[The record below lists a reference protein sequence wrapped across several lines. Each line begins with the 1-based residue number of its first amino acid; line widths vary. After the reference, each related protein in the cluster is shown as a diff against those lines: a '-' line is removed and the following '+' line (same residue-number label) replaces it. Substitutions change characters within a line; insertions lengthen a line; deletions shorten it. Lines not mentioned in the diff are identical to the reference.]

1 MEIKMKEKVNVQS
14 FTFKKKVIEE
24 ALELLGRK
32 RNYMLNDLKFITMIT
47 FTNNL
52 VENNLVIESLYN
64 VDDIEDKMTEIVE
77 PLFEKEVLNQPDR
90 LESFNEIV
98 DELVD
103 FMEREVK
110 MRLTVSGFLYDFAED
125 LGGLS
130 MDDLMKLINQAMDKV
145 GVSINKVN
153 KKESAKKTDEQIKA
167 DALKDIENAK
177 MKALIEKYSREGSKK
192 EKDAE

>member
-1 MEIKMKEKVNVQS
+1 MEIKMKENVNVNS

-32 RNYMLNDLKFITMIT
+32 RNYMVNDLKFIVMIT

-52 VENNLVIESLYN
+52 VENNLIIESLYN
-64 VDDIEDKMTEIVE
+64 VDDIETKMSSIVE
-77 PLFEKEVLNQPDR
+77 PLFEKEVLKQQER
-90 LESFNEIV
+90 LDSFNEIV
-98 DELVD
+98 DELID
-103 FMEREVK
+103 YMEREVE
-110 MRLTVSGFLYDFAED
+110 MRLTISGFLYDFAED

-145 GVSINKVN
+145 GLSSSKIN
-153 KKESAKKTDEQIKA
+153 KKEKPKKTDEEIKA

-177 MKALIEKYSREGSKK
+177 MKALIEKYAREEGKK
-192 EKDAE
+192 EKDAK

>member
-1 MEIKMKEKVNVQS
+1 MEIKMKENVNVNS

-32 RNYMLNDLKFITMIT
+32 KNYILNDLKFITMIT

-64 VDDIEDKMTEIVE
+64 IDNIEDKMTSIIE
-77 PLFEKEVLNQPDR
+77 PLFEKEVLDKPER

-98 DELVD
+98 NELID
-103 FMEREVK
+103 FMEREAK
-110 MRLTVSGFLYDFAED
+110 MRLTIAGFLYDFAED
-125 LGGLS
+125 LGGLT
-130 MDDLMKLINQAMDKV
+130 MDDLIKIVNQAIDKTNF
-145 GVSINKVN
+145 SNIKLPNKKVN
-153 KKESAKKTDEQIKA
+153 KKSDEEIKQ

-177 MKALIEKYSREGSKK
+177 MKALIEKYTREESKK